1 MTSVVTSATDV
12 VYMDVLFRPKATA
25 KAGDDHKEDKGG
37 KDQGGSCRDMPCC
50 AYCRQDKV
58 KAGGATCHE
67 DGWWYCEDCWR
78 MWRRYVYDQEK
89 KGWLVIM
96 QGLHW
101 VKRGLDGEVYT
112 DQEADDYDYDVCL
125 DGDVY
130 MDDEPDWAA
139 EKENYYSMYLWS

>member
-1 MTSVVTSATDV
+1 
-12 VYMDVLFRPKATA
+12 
-25 KAGDDHKEDKGG
+25 
-37 KDQGGSCRDMPCC
+37 
-50 AYCRQDKV
+50 
-58 KAGGATCHE
+58 
-67 DGWWYCEDCWR
+67 
-78 MWRRYVYDQEK
+78 
-89 KGWLVIM
+89 M

>member
-1 MTSVVTSATDV
+1 M
-12 VYMDVLFRPKATA
+12 
-25 KAGDDHKEDKGG
+25 
-37 KDQGGSCRDMPCC
+37 GSCRDMPCC

-112 DQEADDYDYDVCL
+112 DQEADDHDYDVCL

>member
-1 MTSVVTSATDV
+1 
-12 VYMDVLFRPKATA
+12 
-25 KAGDDHKEDKGG
+25 
-37 KDQGGSCRDMPCC
+37 
-50 AYCRQDKV
+50 
-58 KAGGATCHE
+58 
-67 DGWWYCEDCWR
+67 

-112 DQEADDYDYDVCL
+112 DQEADDHDYDVCL